1 MLVALALL
9 LALAGQCL
17 ATVRY
22 VDLNSANPTPPFIN
36 WATAA
41 TVVQD
46 AVDVADPGDEIVVT
60 NGTYA
65 TGGPIVWRWTKRW
78 RCGA

>member
-1 MLVALALL
+1 MKTRLTLLSAFVL
-9 LALAGQCL
+9 LAVGSASA

-22 VDLNSANPTPPFIN
+22 VDANNANPTPPYTN

-41 TVVQD
+41 HVVQD
-46 AVDVADPGDEIVVT
+46 AVDTAAPGDEVVVT

-65 TGGPIVWRWTKRW
+65 TGGRALP
-78 RCGA
+78 AL